1 MNVIYILI
9 PIAIVFVVFGL
20 TVFFWA
26 VRKGQFDD
34 LEKQGFSILFD
45 DNNAD
50 IKPKNNT
57 ATKSTANNKQSNN

>member
-9 PIAIVFVVFGL
+9 PIAIAFVVFGL

-45 DNNAD
+45 DNSAD
-50 IKPKNNT
+50 IKPKNHP
-57 ATKSTANNKQSNN
+57 ATKNTTNNQQANK